1 MMNGTMRVVAGSGL
15 AIGLAAV
22 SYPLLWRRWCL
33 TWGATADEVSRE
45 LPGDELLSD
54 PWIVCTRAVSIGAPP
69 GAIWPW
75 IVQIGSG
82 RAGGYSYDWIE
93 NLFGLDMHSADVILP
108 QFQDVQ
114 VGDEFSLG
122 RDRQKVRV
130 DILDPVRTFTL
141 RMTNGSWVWIFAL
154 FPEGGVTRLVSR
166 NRIAAPARGAAAAPR
181 WLVGGVMELGS
192 LVLER
197 KMLLGI
203 ADRAERLT
211 TAPELSSW

>member
-1 MMNGTMRVVAGSGL
+1 MSGRMRIMAGSGM

-33 TWGATADEVSRE
+33 TWGASADEVGRE
-45 LPGDELLSD
+45 LPGDQLLPD
-54 PWIVCTRAVSIGAPP
+54 PWIVCTRAVSISAPA

-75 IVQIGSG
+75 LVQIGSG
-82 RAGGYSYDWIE
+82 RAGRYSYDWIE

-114 VGDEFSLG
+114 VGDEFPLG
-122 RDRQKVRV
+122 RDRQQLRV
-130 DILDPVRTFTL
+130 EILDPERACTL
-141 RMTNGSWVWIFAL
+141 RLADGSWVWILAL
-154 FPEGGVTRLVSR
+154 FPEDGVTRLVSR
-166 NRIAAPARGAAAAPR
+166 NRIAAPARGAATVSRRLIAPFI
-181 WLVGGVMELGS
+181 ELGS

-203 ADRAERLT
+203 RDRVEYLT
-211 TAPELSSW
+211 VGHELSAR